1 MVKIGESIEMHNL
14 NIIKQ
19 ATEISSKCIL
29 IIAGKRYTK
38 RVSPRNTIRNNC
50 FIIPSNYYKVE
61 PVGLIHTN
69 STFYNFINFNHLICF
84 YTTINPSR

>member
-29 IIAGKRYTK
+29 IIAGKK
-38 RVSPRNTIRNNC
+38 I
-50 FIIPSNYYKVE
+50 YKK
-61 PVGLIHTN
+61 
-69 STFYNFINFNHLICF
+69 S
-84 YTTINPSR
+84 